1 MRTEEDRTDARPEAA
16 ASRWADTASC
26 ADLLCHGILEA
37 EPGGVAV
44 LLYDIGGTPYA
55 TAAVCPHHAAWLS
68 QGGVEGDRVNCPRHQ
83 GQFHIPTGRKT
94 RGPMCPDLRTYPVRV
109 QDGRIWVDVA

>member
-1 MRTEEDRTDARPEAA
+1 MSTWIELVPRSALAARSP
-16 ASRWADTASC
+16 
-26 ADLLCHGILEA
+26 LEA
-37 EPGGVAV
+37 EAGRTAL
-44 LLYDIGGTPYA
+44 LLYDVDGAVYA

-94 RGPMCPDLRTYPVRV
+94 RGPQCPDLRTYPTAIR
-109 QDGRIWVDVA
+109 DGMVWVDVGGAVR